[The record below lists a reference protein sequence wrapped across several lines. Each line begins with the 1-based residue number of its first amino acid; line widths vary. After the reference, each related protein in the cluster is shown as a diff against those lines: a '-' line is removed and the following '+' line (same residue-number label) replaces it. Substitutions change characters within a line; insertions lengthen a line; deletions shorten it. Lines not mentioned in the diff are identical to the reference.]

1 MITMSQQSK
10 TIKCS
15 NNKYIVID
23 ELTGEILDTN
33 SQQGF
38 LSSKAALMHYAKNS
52 QHLPKRKVNLET
64 AKKWYQKN
72 PEILE
77 SIRELQLEESI
88 IKQPILNYKTFKTA
102 LLRHNHPNISIR
114 YLWDAQK
121 LNN

>member
-1 MITMSQQSK
+1 MSQQSK
-10 TIKCS
+10 TIKRS
-15 NNKYIVID
+15 DDKYIVID

-38 LSSKAALMHYAKNS
+38 SNSKAALMHYAENN
-52 QHLPKRKVNLET
+52 QHLPKKKVNLEA
-64 AKKWYQKN
+64 AKKWYQKH

-114 YLWDAQK
+114 YLWDAHES
-121 LNN
+121 

>member
-1 MITMSQQSK
+1 MSQQSK

-38 LSSKAALMHYAKNS
+38 LNSKAALIHYAKNN
-52 QHLPKRKVNLET
+52 QHLPKIKVNLET

>member
-33 SQQGF
+33 SQRGF
-38 LSSKAALMHYAKNS
+38 SSSKTALMHYAKNS
-52 QHLPKRKVNLET
+52 QHLPKRKVSLET
-64 AKKWYQKN
+64 AKKWYQKH

-77 SIRELQLEESI
+77 SIHELQLEESI
-88 IKQPILNYKTFKTA
+88 IEQPILNYKTFKTA

>member
-1 MITMSQQSK
+1 MIIMSQQSK
-10 TIKCS
+10 TIKRS
-15 NNKYIVID
+15 DDKYIVID

-33 SQQGF
+33 SQRGF
-38 LSSKAALMHYAKNS
+38 SSSKIALMHYAENN
-52 QHLPKRKVNLET
+52 QHLPKKKVNLEA
-64 AKKWYQKN
+64 AKKWYQKH

-114 YLWDAQK
+114 YLWDVQK
-121 LNN
+121 NN